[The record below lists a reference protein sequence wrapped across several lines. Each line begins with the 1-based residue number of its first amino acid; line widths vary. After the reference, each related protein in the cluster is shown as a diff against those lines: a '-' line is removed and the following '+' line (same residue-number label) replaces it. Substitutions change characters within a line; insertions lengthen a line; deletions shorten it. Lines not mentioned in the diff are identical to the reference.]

1 MTGIDQDWVRIVSI
15 VCLTALAIAALIID
29 GSMGEMILVAVSG
42 FMGTIVGWGFGKAS
56 CDEGVNDD
64 GSKEG

>member
-1 MTGIDQDWVRIVSI
+1 MTKLDKDRVRLVSI
-15 VCLTALAIAALIID
+15 ICLTALAIAALIVD

-56 CDEGVNDD
+56 CEEVDD
-64 GSKEG
+64 DKEVQE

>member
-1 MTGIDQDWVRIVSI
+1 MTELDKDWVRLVSI
-15 VCLTALAIAALIID
+15 ICLTALAIAALIVD

-56 CDEGVNDD
+56 CEEVDD
-64 GSKEG
+64 DKEV

>member
-1 MTGIDQDWVRIVSI
+1 MSELDKDWVRLVSI
-15 VCLTALAIAALIID
+15 ICLTALAIAALIVD

-56 CDEGVNDD
+56 CEEVDD
-64 GSKEG
+64 DKEVQE

>member
-1 MTGIDQDWVRIVSI
+1 MKTLDKDWVRLTSI

-29 GSMGEMILVAVSG
+29 GDMGEMILVAVSG

-56 CDEGVNDD
+56 CEEVDD
-64 GSKEG
+64 DQEV